1 MSTEKKYTQEEI
13 KAIVDEEIGKANLAM
28 GTDLKMDEMETVA
41 GGGLATKYG
50 ATDIEYPYPKT
61 HADIDARWNVIQ
73 RLKETYGN
81 DIALDMAIK
90 MNLYAGAPEQ
100 FAHYGIDVYR
110 RRMHDGLDGKLSAT
124 DMYSAH

>member
-13 KAIVDEEIGKANLAM
+13 QAIVDEEIGKANLTM
-28 GTDLKMDEMETVA
+28 GKELKMDEMETVA

-50 ATDIEYPYPKT
+50 VPDIECAYPKT

-81 DIALDMAIK
+81 EIALIMAIK
-90 MNLYAGAPEQ
+90 MNLYAGPPDR
-100 FAHYGIDVYR
+100 FADYGIDVYR
-110 RRMHDGLDGKLSAT
+110 RRMHDGLDGKLSAE